1 MVDAA
6 LTDLIKQTT
15 TQMGAGLARTASFA
29 QFEDVCLS
37 PGRGGGGMR
46 KSPSQCNLEAAEPL
60 EKPALGF

>member
-1 MVDAA
+1 VVDAA

-29 QFEDVCLS
+29 QFEDMCLS
-37 PGRGGGGMR
+37 PGRGMR

-60 EKPALGF
+60 DKPALGF